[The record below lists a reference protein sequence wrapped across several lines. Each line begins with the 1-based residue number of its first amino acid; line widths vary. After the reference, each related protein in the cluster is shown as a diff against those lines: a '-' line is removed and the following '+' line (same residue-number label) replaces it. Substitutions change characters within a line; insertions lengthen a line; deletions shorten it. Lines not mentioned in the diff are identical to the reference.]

1 MAYIGNA
8 PVAGE
13 NNSFKILDDISSYTL
28 TFDGSSASVVSTSDN
43 TITYNSHRFI
53 TAQRV
58 TYNDGGGTA
67 IGGLADG
74 VYYIIKNDQNTI
86 KLAASEAD
94 ANTGTAIPLT
104 SLGVGSSHT
113 LNVAFDGVNTK
124 FKATYDNG
132 TKAQISRAAQ
142 LMLSVNGVI
151 QQPNDTTTPTNGFGF
166 DLDSV
171 IIFSV
176 APTATDSF
184 WGNLVAN
191 NFPTFDISDNT
202 IDSFTG
208 DNSTVDFTL
217 SKTPANNQ
225 NILVTLDG
233 VVQYPSDATNTRA
246 YSVTNNILTFV
257 SAPGN
262 GVAIQVRHI
271 GFAGAVTSAVTGF
284 YGRTGNVGLSTSDN
298 AEVLTLKV
306 GTGTTFT
313 EDLVVQGNARVT
325 GILTIGTASLTLDGT
340 NNQIKIGT
348 GITLTE
354 SGSADYTGIVTAT
367 GFVGNVTG
375 DLTSSGVST
384 VGQLNVGT
392 GGTIITTTA
401 GGDINIDSGGV
412 YYDASNNRFG
422 IGTTSP
428 GALLTL
434 AASIP
439 ELRLVDSDNSLY
451 GTITAPGGDIYIDAD
466 KGNGAG
472 GSVIRFAVDDTER
485 MRITSLG
492 YLKASNTGSYND
504 VSAKYHEIRSDQD
517 DWTHHVSN
525 SHGSNP
531 FGLLITHSTVKNN
544 TGNWFFYAQESTTL
558 RFQVR
563 SNGGIANYQGN
574 DANLCDE
581 REKKNIETLDSTWS
595 CLKNWE
601 LKKFHYNEDADT
613 DEKRYGVIAQ
623 QVAEHCPEVITDWVK
638 QKSADAVL
646 DDDGNVVTPAVEEIV
661 RMGVKEQQMM
671 WMAIKALQE
680 AQTRIE
686 TLEAEVASLK
696 GA

>member
-1 MAYIGNA
+1 MAYIGNS

-13 NNSFKILDDISSYTL
+13 NNSFKILDDISTYTL
-28 TFDGSSASVVSTSDN
+28 TFDGSSSSVVSTSDN

-86 KLAASEAD
+86 KLATSEAN
-94 ANTGTAIPLT
+94 ANAGTAISLT

-132 TKAQISRAAQ
+132 TKAEISRAAQ
-142 LMLSVNGVI
+142 LTLSVNGVI
-151 QQPNDTTTPTNGFGF
+151 QQPNDSTTPTNGFGF

-176 APTATDSF
+176 APAATDAF

-202 IDSFTG
+202 IDNFTG

-217 SKTPANNQ
+217 SKIPANNQ

-233 VVQYPSDATNTRA
+233 VIQYPSDANNTRA

-340 NNQIKIGT
+340 NNQIGVGSASPQTTLDLSQTTGSIALPQGT
-348 GITLTE
+348 TAQRP
-354 SGSADYTGIVTAT
+354 SGSSPYLRYNTTNSALEFYNGTDWVEVISDY
-367 GFVGNVTG
+367 FP
-375 DLTSSGVST
+375 S
-384 VGQLNVGT
+384 
-392 GGTIITTTA
+392 
-401 GGDINIDSGGV
+401 
-412 YYDASNNRFG
+412 
-422 IGTTSP
+422 
-428 GALLTL
+428 
-434 AASIP
+434 
-439 ELRLVDSDNSLY
+439 
-451 GTITAPGGDIYIDAD
+451 
-466 KGNGAG
+466 
-472 GSVIRFAVDDTER
+472 GSVI
-485 MRITSLG
+485 LG
-492 YLKASNTGSYND
+492 
-504 VSAKYHEIRSDQD
+504 
-517 DWTHHVSN
+517 
-525 SHGSNP
+525 
-531 FGLLITHSTVKNN
+531 
-544 TGNWFFYAQESTTL
+544 
-558 RFQVR
+558 
-563 SNGGIANYQGN
+563 
-574 DANLCDE
+574 
-581 REKKNIETLDSTWS
+581 
-595 CLKNWE
+595 
-601 LKKFHYNEDADT
+601 
-613 DEKRYGVIAQ
+613 
-623 QVAEHCPEVITDWVK
+623 
-638 QKSADAVL
+638 
-646 DDDGNVVTPAVEEIV
+646 
-661 RMGVKEQQMM
+661 
-671 WMAIKALQE
+671 
-680 AQTRIE
+680 
-686 TLEAEVASLK
+686 
-696 GA
+696 

>member
-354 SGSADYTGIVTAT
+354 SGSAEYSGIIT
-367 GFVGNVTG
+367 
-375 DLTSSGVST
+375 TS
-384 VGQLNVGT
+384 QLNVGT
-392 GGTIITTTA
+392 GGTVITTTSDGRIGINSTSPSA
-401 GGDINIDSGGV
+401 ETMDIVGTAPKINIDSTNGSSGFRLNIIQSSSQLFRVQNAGTTAFEVNSNGNTLLANGNLVFSTSGTGIDFSATANGSGTMTSELLDDYEEGSFTPTIATSSSNVSYSTQLGQYTKVGRAVHFNFQINISGVTSNGSGNFEMGGLPFSAGTNAGRYV
-412 YYDASNNRFG
+412 IQTSSVNFDGTGYDHYCYLGGGTILRVLESNDNTGWTVVNASNFVLVSG
-422 IGTTSP
+422 SIITVLGTYFT
-428 GALLTL
+428 
-434 AASIP
+434 
-439 ELRLVDSDNSLY
+439 DS
-451 GTITAPGGDIYIDAD
+451 
-466 KGNGAG
+466 
-472 GSVIRFAVDDTER
+472 
-485 MRITSLG
+485 
-492 YLKASNTGSYND
+492 
-504 VSAKYHEIRSDQD
+504 
-517 DWTHHVSN
+517 
-525 SHGSNP
+525 
-531 FGLLITHSTVKNN
+531 
-544 TGNWFFYAQESTTL
+544 
-558 RFQVR
+558 
-563 SNGGIANYQGN
+563 
-574 DANLCDE
+574 
-581 REKKNIETLDSTWS
+581 
-595 CLKNWE
+595 
-601 LKKFHYNEDADT
+601 
-613 DEKRYGVIAQ
+613 
-623 QVAEHCPEVITDWVK
+623 
-638 QKSADAVL
+638 
-646 DDDGNVVTPAVEEIV
+646 
-661 RMGVKEQQMM
+661 
-671 WMAIKALQE
+671 
-680 AQTRIE
+680 
-686 TLEAEVASLK
+686 
-696 GA
+696 